1 MAAESGARVNIITD
15 GVLRRLTESER
26 LTMLAQE
33 EHLALESMFYEH
45 HAGDSRPSDL
55 LATLLSIPAPVVEA
69 KVETVAREEVAQ
81 AKSGGAPAGESL
93 GYCAQTAL
101 LSVA

>member
-1 MAAESGARVNIITD
+1 MIVD
-15 GVLRRLTESER
+15 GKRLTESER

-55 LATLLSIPAPVVEA
+55 LATLLSIPAPVVETQ
-69 KVETVAREEVAQ
+69 VEGNAREAVKAVKPDAASARELVRD
-81 AKSGGAPAGESL
+81 
-93 GYCAQTAL
+93 CAQTAL